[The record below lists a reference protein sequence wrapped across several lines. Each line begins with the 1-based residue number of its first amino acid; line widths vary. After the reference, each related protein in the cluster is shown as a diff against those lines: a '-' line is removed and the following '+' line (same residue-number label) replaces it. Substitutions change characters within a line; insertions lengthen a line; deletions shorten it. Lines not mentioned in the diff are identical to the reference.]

1 MNSVQKKKRI
11 KSRENKSSAFHGFSE
26 VFGCLPEVL
35 ALSQRAFIGI
45 HEQII
50 QDTAIFLTVVKTGT
64 LNGGFV

>member
-1 MNSVQKKKRI
+1 MAYRKKKKI
-11 KSRENKSSAFHGFSE
+11 KNREKSSAFHRVSE
-26 VFGCLPEVL
+26 FFGCLLEVL
-35 ALSQRAFIGI
+35 ALIQCAFIGI